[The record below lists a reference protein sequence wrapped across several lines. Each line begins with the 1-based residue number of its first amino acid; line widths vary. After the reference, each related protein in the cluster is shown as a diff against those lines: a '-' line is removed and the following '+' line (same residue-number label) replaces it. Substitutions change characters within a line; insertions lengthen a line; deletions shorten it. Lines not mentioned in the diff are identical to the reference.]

1 MLSILRWIKKI
12 RVVLEFDSN
21 FKIMCI
27 IVTYNET
34 GGQEEGPKCKDVLKL
49 LMSNARAL
57 ETPKKK
63 RRGQAGLYPSSM
75 RNSKLY

>member
-1 MLSILRWIKKI
+1 
-12 RVVLEFDSN
+12 
-21 FKIMCI
+21 MCI

-75 RNSKLY
+75 RNSKLYWLVWEGKESSNIWVWSA